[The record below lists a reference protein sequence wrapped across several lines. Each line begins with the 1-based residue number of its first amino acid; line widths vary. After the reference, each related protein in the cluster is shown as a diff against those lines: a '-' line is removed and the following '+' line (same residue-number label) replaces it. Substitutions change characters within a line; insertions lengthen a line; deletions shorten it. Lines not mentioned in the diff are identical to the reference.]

1 MHLKYSQG
9 QAFYKLYTALLD
21 IPSWT
26 INLLKYTYIFI
37 LYFNRIDTVIFA
49 TLMMKIRL
57 SYEGT
62 QLLFTI
68 ENILAM
74 KKSYTMYSMF
84 LIYSSIKQE
93 FIKLE
98 YNCIITNNITQSA
111 HNKH

>member
-1 MHLKYSQG
+1 M
-9 QAFYKLYTALLD
+9 
-21 IPSWT
+21 
-26 INLLKYTYIFI
+26 
-37 LYFNRIDTVIFA
+37 YFNRIDTVIFA

-62 QLLFTI
+62 QLLFTT

-111 HNKH
+111 HNKY